1 MADTCPDAEADEKY
15 MHPDKTVIYAFG
27 TMTPSDFQDSFL
39 RLVSRS
45 GVLAVRRE
53 QLFNLNKRLSTA
65 PQRSYPE
72 LRMPAVDGKTADLDS
87 LGAKYTL
94 VFFWDDREATHKI
107 FNLETLKPIY
117 EQYHSRGLEIY
128 AVSVNPDKSAWAQ
141 VVKSQ
146 ELPWVNV
153 NDGLGTASR
162 SLTLYNVHNVPAI
175 LMVSEDGIQTIP
187 VRDRAVR
194 SEVGKALK

>member
-1 MADTCPDAEADEKY
+1 M
-15 MHPDKTVIYAFG
+15 
-27 TMTPSDFQDSFL
+27 
-39 RLVSRS
+39 
-45 GVLAVRRE
+45 
-53 QLFNLNKRLSTA
+53 
-65 PQRSYPE
+65 
-72 LRMPAVDGKTADLDS
+72 
-87 LGAKYTL
+87 
-94 VFFWDDREATHKI
+94 
-107 FNLETLKPIY
+107 
-117 EQYHSRGLEIY
+117 
-128 AVSVNPDKSAWAQ
+128 NPDKSAWAQ